1 MMRLAR
7 IRARALDYLLYG
19 TFLRPPDLEG
29 RLVDVLL
36 SRLSIYAAQRAGPSV
51 SAARYPAAL
60 AGAWRATD
68 GSVAVA
74 VASLIDEPTSVSFA
88 FDPGAYGL
96 AAGGQIERIDE
107 RGRHR
112 FGTFSTHVVPV
123 TLQLP
128 AGGASVLEFRR
139 SGRR

>member
-51 SAARYPAAL
+51 SAARYPAAI
-60 AGAWRATD
+60 AGAWRAPD
-68 GSVAVA
+68 SSVAIVLASIVA
-74 VASLIDEPTSVSFA
+74 EPTSVSFA
-88 FDPGAYGL
+88 FDPAAYGL
-96 AAGGQIERIDE
+96 ASGGQIERIDE

-112 FGTFSTHVVPV
+112 FGEFSSGVMPV
-123 TLQLP
+123 TLRLG
-128 AGGASVLEFRR
+128 AGGACVLEFRR
-139 SGRR
+139 SRRR